1 MQLTTILLFALS
13 LQVSATGYAQK
24 VTIAAKD
31 ASLKKVVR
39 EIRKQTGYYFIYTDE
54 IIRRASPVTLNV
66 KNVDVQEVL
75 NLCFADQPLS
85 YTIDDRIIIV
95 KSRPVIGARPKA
107 PLLPNI
113 VVAPER
119 QIHGIVSDST
129 TGNPLAGVTVQ
140 LKGES
145 SGTATDDRGRFVLV
159 VPDDAT
165 LTVSYLGYNSK
176 DIRVGGRTIVNVE
189 LSSATTGLNQLVVVG
204 YGTQKKTTL
213 TGSVSTVSGTE
224 VAKSPSPNV
233 GNSLEGRLAG
243 LIVNQRNGIPGEDNP
258 DILVR
263 GISTTPPPG
272 ASFDDLLALNAPLVV
287 IDGVPRG
294 ADELSHLNPD
304 DIASFSVLKDG
315 SAAIYGARAA
325 NGVILVTTK
334 NGTRGKAEFS
344 LSYNYAINSPTKIPD
359 MMDAALYAQVY
370 NEGVF
375 YRTGRDSSTFNPQ
388 YTADQIQKMK
398 DGSDPI
404 LNPNTDWVGLT
415 LHNSYVKNLNF
426 QVNGG
431 SDKVRYLLSFGSTQ
445 QNGNFYGNT
454 MLYKQYNWRAKIDI
468 DLVKNLTVGA
478 NIWGTMKSK
487 HYPGTGPNIDWP
499 SLLGANPTVIG
510 KYPNGLIG
518 PGRLNQNI
526 LLDDQRGFDNISD
539 NPLFSTFTASYKVPF
554 IEGLKLDASFNYD
567 LRNQTEKNW
576 STPYYYYEYNT
587 VTGNYDK
594 HENPSLLNAQLT
606 DRRDKWTTMLTNFRV
621 SYDKTFLGNHHIAAM
636 VGWEQQKDDW
646 SYVSGFRKNF
656 LSPAIP
662 QLDVGSSSA
671 EDQGVGGSATTTADN
686 TYFGRVDYDYKS
698 KYLLELLGRYD
709 GSEIFPS
716 NKRYGFFPGVS
727 VGWRLSEENF
737 IREALPFVNELKLRA
752 SYGELGNN
760 RVGAFNYLQSYFIG
774 QNYVFGTTD
783 APGIYSSLLANPDI
797 TWERAKK
804 TDFGL
809 EANLWNGKLGIDFT
823 YWLQKRNNILYRRNL
838 SVPAIFGFPTLPYEN
853 LGKVSSH
860 GIDLVLSNRGN
871 IGQISYNLS
880 GNVSYNISKAVYL
893 DEVPPSEPYQE
904 LTGMPVFTG
913 LYYKA
918 DGIFHNQHELDA
930 YPHDPNTQVG
940 DIKILDVNGDSE
952 INAKDQVRLPYT
964 SIPKYI
970 FGLNSNFK
978 FKNFDLN
985 IFFQGQ
991 AGVRNYD
998 GQAGTIG
1005 GTDFTNGL
1013 VWRATDR
1020 WTPSNPNGT
1029 MPRADAYQPGAT
1041 TFFFFDASFVRLKTV
1056 ELGYS
1061 IPESVLEKT
1070 NFLKSLRVYVSA
1082 FNLLT
1087 WAAEVDFADPEFN
1100 GGFFNYPPS
1109 RVINFGASL
1118 KF

>member
-1 MQLTTILLFALS
+1 MNQCLLMRKRISLQRGEGEHRSKKTCLLLLLVFSLFSLPGIAQQKITGRVATADSAIRGANIQVKGTTIATQTDAGGNFAINAPAN
-13 LQVSATGYAQK
+13 ATLVISHVGYA
-24 VTIAAKD
+24 T
-31 ASLKKVVR
+31 
-39 EIRKQTGYYFIYTDE
+39 
-54 IIRRASPVTLNV
+54 
-66 KNVDVQEVL
+66 QEVKVSNRTSISI
-75 NLCFADQPLS
+75 NLLS
-85 YTIDDRIIIV
+85 T
-95 KSRPVIGARPKA
+95 S
-107 PLLPNI
+107 
-113 VVAPER
+113 
-119 QIHGIVSDST
+119 Q
-129 TGNPLAGVTVQ
+129 Q
-140 LKGES
+140 LGE
-145 SGTATDDRGRFVLV
+145 V
-159 VPDDAT
+159 
-165 LTVSYLGYNSK
+165 
-176 DIRVGGRTIVNVE
+176 
-189 LSSATTGLNQLVVVG
+189 VVVG
-204 YGTQKKTTL
+204 YGTQKKSTL

-233 GNSLEGRLAG
+233 GSSLEGRLSG
-243 LIVNQRNGIPGEDNP
+243 LIVNQRNGIPGQDNP
-258 DILVR
+258 DILIR
-263 GISTTPPPG
+263 GAGTVVPPG
-272 ASFDDLLALNAPLVV
+272 TANPYSDFLALNAPLVV

-294 ADELSHLNPD
+294 SDELSRLNPE

-344 LSYNYAINSPTKIPD
+344 LSYNYANNSPTKIPK
-359 MMDAALYAQVY
+359 MMDAALFAQVY

-375 YRTGRDSSTFNPQ
+375 YRAGRDPANYTPQ
-388 YTADQIQKMK
+388 YTDDQIQKMK

-415 LHNSYVKNLNF
+415 LHDSYVKNLNF

-431 SDKVRYLLSFGSTQ
+431 SDKVRYLISFGSLQ

-454 MLYKQYNWRAKIDI
+454 MLYKQYNWRVKVDI

-478 NIWGTMKSK
+478 NISGTMKNK
-487 HYPGTGPNIDWP
+487 HYPGGLLAGTGQVDWT
-499 SLLGANPTVIG
+499 SLLGANPTIIG

-526 LLDDQRGFDNISD
+526 LLDDQKGFNNISD

-554 IEGLKLDASFNYD
+554 IEGLKFDVSFNYD
-567 LRNQTEKNW
+567 LRN
-576 STPYYYYEYNT
+576 STNKTWANPYYYYEFNT

-594 HENPSLLNAQLT
+594 NENPSLLNAQLT
-606 DRRDKWTTMLTNFRV
+606 DRYDKWTTMLTNFRI
-621 SYDKTFLGNHHIAAM
+621 SYDRNFLNNHHIAAM
-636 VGWEQQKDDW
+636 VGWEQEQDDY
-646 SYVSGFRKNF
+646 SYVSGYRQNF

-662 QLDVGSSSA
+662 QLNVGSSA
-671 EDQGVGGSATTTADN
+671 ATDQGVGGSATTTANND
-686 TYFGRVDYDYKS
+686 YFGRLNYDYKS
-698 KYLLELLGRYD
+698 KYLLEFLFRYD
-709 GSEIFPS
+709 GSEIFPA
-716 NKRYGFFPGVS
+716 NKRYGFFPGAS
-727 VGWRLSEENF
+727 VGWRLSEEDF
-737 IREALPFVNELKLRA
+737 IKEALPFVTELKLRA

-774 QNYVFGTTD
+774 QNYAFGSAD

-809 EANLWNGKLGIDFT
+809 EANLWNGKLGVDFT
-823 YWLQKRNNILYRRNL
+823 YWLQKRNNILYRRQL

-853 LGKVSSH
+853 LGKVNSH
-860 GIDLVLSNRGN
+860 GIELVLSTKGN
-871 IGQISYNLS
+871 IGQITYSLS
-880 GNVSYNISKAVYL
+880 GNVSYNISKAVFL
-893 DEVPPSEPYQE
+893 DEVPPSEDYQK

-918 DGIFHNQHELDA
+918 DGIFHNQAELDK
-930 YPHDPNTQVG
+930 YPHDANTQIG
-940 DIKILDVNGDSE
+940 DIRVVDLNGDGK
-952 INAKDQVRLPYT
+952 INASDQYRVPYT
-964 SIPKYI
+964 TIPKYV
-970 FGLNSNFK
+970 FGLNSNFQ

-1020 WTPSNPNGT
+1020 WSPSNPNGS
-1029 MPRADAYQPGAT
+1029 MPRADAHQPGNT
-1041 TFFFFDASFVRLKTV
+1041 TFFLFDASFVRLKTV
-1056 ELGYS
+1056 QLGYS
-1061 IPESVLEKT
+1061 IPASVLGKT
-1070 NFLKSLRVYVSA
+1070 NVLKGLRVYVSA

-1087 WAAEVDFADPEFN
+1087 WAAQVKFADPEFN
-1100 GGFFNYPPS
+1100 GSFFNYPVS

>member
-1 MQLTTILLFALS
+1 MNLNLTWERFILFIRNFFADKFRKPQLLLS
-13 LQVSATGYAQK
+13 LSFCLLSFLADAQQRITG
-24 VTIAAKD
+24 
-31 ASLKKVVR
+31 KVV
-39 EIRKQTGYYFIYTDE
+39 
-54 IIRRASPVTLNV
+54 
-66 KNVDVQEVL
+66 
-75 NLCFADQPLS
+75 AD
-85 YTIDDRIIIV
+85 
-95 KSRPVIGARPKA
+95 
-107 PLLPNI
+107 
-113 VVAPER
+113 
-119 QIHGIVSDST
+119 DS
-129 TGNPLAGVTVQ
+129 PLAGATIQV
-140 LKGES
+140 KGS
-145 SGTATDDRGRFVLV
+145 
-159 VPDDAT
+159 
-165 LTVSYLGYNSK
+165 TVSTVSKADGTFAINAPAKSTLVISYIGFAQKEVKVGNSSF
-176 DIRVGGRTIVNVE
+176 VNVE
-189 LSSATTGLNQLVVVG
+189 LERSDKELGQVVVVG

-233 GNSLEGRLAG
+233 TSSLEGRLAG
-243 LIVNQRNGIPGEDNP
+243 LIVNQRSGVPGQDNP
-258 DILVR
+258 DILIR
-263 GISTTPPPG
+263 GIGSVPPPG
-272 ASFDDLLALNAPLVV
+272 ASFGDLLALNAPLVI

-294 ADELSHLNPD
+294 TDELSHLNPE

-344 LSYNYAINSPTKIPD
+344 LSYNYANNRPTKIPD

-375 YRTGRDSSTFNPQ
+375 YRSGRDSATFTPQ

-415 LHNSYVKNLNF
+415 LHDSYVKNLNF

-431 SDKVRYLLSFGSTQ
+431 SDKVRYLLSFGSLQ

-454 MLYKQYNWRAKIDI
+454 MLYKQYNWRTKVDI
-468 DLVKNLTVGA
+468 DLLKNLTVGA
-478 NIWGTMKSK
+478 NLSGTMKNE
-487 HYPGTGPNIDWP
+487 HYPGGTGANIDWP

-518 PGRLNQNI
+518 PGRLNQNT
-526 LLDDQRGFDNISD
+526 LLDDQRGFNNISD

-567 LRNQTEKNW
+567 LRNQTNKTW
-576 STPYYYYEYNT
+576 AIPYYYYEYNT

-594 HENPSLLNAQLT
+594 HENPSLLNAQLS
-606 DRRDKWTTMLTNFRV
+606 DRYDKWTTMLTNFRI
-621 SYDKTFLGNHHIAAM
+621 SYDKTFQNNHHVALM
-636 VGWEQQKDDW
+636 VGWEQEQDNW
-646 SYVSGFRKNF
+646 SYVSGFRRNF

-662 QLDVGSSSA
+662 QLNVGSSAA
-671 EDQGVGGSATTTADN
+671 EDQGVGGSANLTADN
-686 TYFGRVDYDYKS
+686 TYFGRLNYDYKS
-698 KYLLELLGRYD
+698 KYLFELLGRYD

-727 VGWRLSEENF
+727 VGWRLSQEKF
-737 IREALPFVNELKLRA
+737 IQEALPFVNELKLRA

-760 RVGAFNYLQSYFIG
+760 RVGSYNYLQSYFIG

-809 EANLWNGKLGIDFT
+809 DAQLWNGKLGIDFT
-823 YWLQKRNNILYRRNL
+823 YWLQKRDNILYRRQL

-853 LGKVSSH
+853 LGKVNSH
-860 GIDLVLSNRGN
+860 GLELVLTNKGR
-871 IGQISYNLS
+871 IGKATYNLS
-880 GNVSYNISKAVYL
+880 GNVSYNISKAVFL
-893 DEVPPSEPYQE
+893 DEVPPSEPYQK

-918 DGIFHNQHELDA
+918 DGIFHNQAELDK
-930 YPHDPNTQVG
+930 YPHDHNTQIG
-940 DIKILDVNGDSE
+940 DIRVVDLNGDGK
-952 INAKDQVRLPYT
+952 INASDRYRVPYT
-964 SIPKYI
+964 TIPKYV
-970 FGLNSNFK
+970 FGLNSNFQ

-1020 WTPSNPNGT
+1020 WSPTNPNGT

-1041 TFFFFDASFVRLKTV
+1041 TFFLFDASFVRLKTV

-1061 IPESVLEKT
+1061 IPTSLLSKT
-1070 NFLKSLRVYVSA
+1070 NVLKSLRVYVSA

-1087 WAAEVDFADPEFN
+1087 WAAQVKFADPEFN

-1109 RVINFGASL
+1109 RVLNFGVSL